1 MGGEMAKSLDYQGR
15 IKTYLIAVTAAV
27 FFWLAAAALQGA
39 FYEPADFAGYLLP
52 RVAGELW
59 MRLLLSVVV
68 GFFTI
73 NLLDRDARLQELE
86 RQMAELRSERTEEE
100 SGN

>member
-1 MGGEMAKSLDYQGR
+1 MAKSLDNQGR

-27 FFWLAAAALQGA
+27 FFWLAATALQSA
-39 FYEPADFAGYLLP
+39 FYEPADFTGYLLP
-52 RVAGELW
+52 RVSGELW

-68 GFFTI
+68 AFITI

-86 RQMAELRSERTEEE
+86 RQMSELRNGRTDEEI
-100 SGN
+100 G

>member
-1 MGGEMAKSLDYQGR
+1 MGGEMVKSLDNQGR
-15 IKTYLIAVTAAV
+15 IKTYLIAVAAAV
-27 FFWLAAAALQGA
+27 LFWLAVAVLQSA

-68 GFFTI
+68 AFFTI
-73 NLLDRDARLQELE
+73 NQLDRDARLQELE
-86 RQMAELRSERTEEE
+86 RQMSELRTERIDEDN
-100 SGN
+100 G